1 MTQPPSCYGIIPAR
15 YDSSRFPGKP
25 LADIAGKPMFWHVYH
40 RAHSCP
46 ELSSVHIATDDTRI
60 AESARRLNVPV
71 LLTRKDHPSGT
82 DRVFEAATALNI
94 AAEDVVVNIQGDEPL
109 LEPALLSRLIAPFSD
124 TAVSV
129 TTPIRKLDKKSAQGP
144 DRVKV
149 VFSNLNTALY
159 FSRAPIPHAR
169 EGGEANFYGHIGM
182 YAFRMAALE
191 QFVTLGP
198 GRLETIEKLEQL
210 RLLENHIPIHVVETE
225 CESLSV
231 DTPADLEAV
240 LRHLAGPFAGNRE
253 KAEKKESGCEGN
265 Q

>member
-1 MTQPPSCYGIIPAR
+1 MKPPSCYGIIPAR

-40 RAHSCP
+40 RAQNCP
-46 ELSSVHIATDDTRI
+46 ELSAVHIATDDARI
-60 AESARRLNVPV
+60 AEAARRLNVPV
-71 LLTRKDHPSGT
+71 LITRKDHPSGT
-82 DRVFEAATALNI
+82 DRVFEAAKALNI
-94 AAEDVVVNIQGDEPL
+94 APEDVVINIQGDEPL

-124 TAVSV
+124 PAVSV
-129 TTPIRKLDKKSAQGP
+129 TTPIRQIDKKNAESP

-149 VFSNLNTALY
+149 VFSARNTALY
-159 FSRAPIPHAR
+159 FSRAAIPHAR
-169 EGGEANFYGHIGM
+169 EEGETIFYGHIGM

-210 RLLENHIPIHVVETE
+210 RLLENHIPIHVIETE

-240 LRHLAGPFAGNRE
+240 LRHLAETSHRQTE
-253 KAEKKESGCEGN
+253 KS
-265 Q
+265 